1 MMTKPSDS
9 KIGKERTGEKEQE
22 QQKDQEWRKL
32 CDLVARE
39 PDPQR
44 LSQLVDQLIQAL
56 DARTQSLRH
65 GGEQTKPA
73 PDDK

>member
-1 MMTKPSDS
+1 MMTNQSNPSNE
-9 KIGKERTGEKEQE
+9 KGQAREKEQE
-22 QQKDQEWRKL
+22 QQTEQEWRKL

-44 LSQLVDQLIQAL
+44 LSQLVDQLIQVL

-65 GGEQTKPA
+65 TGEHAKPA
-73 PDDK
+73 PADE

>member
-1 MMTKPSDS
+1 MMTNQSNE
-9 KIGKERTGEKEQE
+9 KEQGRGKEQE
-22 QQKDQEWRKL
+22 QLRDQEWRKL

-65 GGEQTKPA
+65 TGEQTKPT
-73 PDDK
+73 PGDK